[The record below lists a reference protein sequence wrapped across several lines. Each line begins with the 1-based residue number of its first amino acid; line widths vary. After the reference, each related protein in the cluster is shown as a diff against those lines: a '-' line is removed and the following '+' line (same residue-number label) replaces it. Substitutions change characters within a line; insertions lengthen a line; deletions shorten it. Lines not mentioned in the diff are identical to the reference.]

1 MSKVSRKYTE
11 EFKNTLLVM
20 DLHTRKIVGY
30 YFGISMITNLII
42 ELCITPIHRKRPI
55 RA

>member
-1 MSKVSRKYTE
+1 
-11 EFKNTLLVM
+11 M

-42 ELCITPIHRKRPI
+42 RALYNAYTPQTPDKGIIFHSDLCSQYTSL
-55 RA
+55 